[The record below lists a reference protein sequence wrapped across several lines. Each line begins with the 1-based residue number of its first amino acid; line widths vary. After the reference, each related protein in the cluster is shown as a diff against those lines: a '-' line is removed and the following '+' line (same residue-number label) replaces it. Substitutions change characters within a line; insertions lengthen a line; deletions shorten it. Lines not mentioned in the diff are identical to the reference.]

1 MASLVILPL
10 FFYCLLTRFLLTI
23 IIEGKCASRQSPTI
37 NCKEARLSE
46 KATQKSSA
54 NSVSANK
61 MQEQS
66 LERMEAL
73 LRQSSM
79 GIHILFDNDSIAR
92 VMKEPKED
100 KDYFS
105 FDRMQKVQNVMTQLV
120 TKPTYIDKISFLR
133 DLDTESYELLVRT
146 YFHIVENTIRAAS
159 DHSH

>member
-1 MASLVILPL
+1 
-10 FFYCLLTRFLLTI
+10 
-23 IIEGKCASRQSPTI
+23 
-37 NCKEARLSE
+37 
-46 KATQKSSA
+46 
-54 NSVSANK
+54 